1 MPMQLWSLEGAVEAL
16 GDLFIVDRLDSR
28 THERGHTKTFS
39 CWVWAADVAHI
50 PTKCT
55 LWRAARGAGRV
66 EAMLGF
72 SPPSPTG
79 RPAPG
84 VRRRELL
91 VHVDRIEDWTPC
103 TSQSSSS
110 HQSGLPSSGSGEERP
125 FPAVYPGTWTRH
137 VEDGQGRRQPP
148 AVPPPAATACSVEAA
163 VGTTMTTTTAAGAG
177 APGRTRCS
185 DGATPTRHQ
194 WWPRIAPSRS
204 VNAVAPPPVGTAAWA
219 ATGARLQSAPPLP
232 CPCVARPP
240 RLHPLLRPRRTADPT
255 PSSTSSPTKK
265 TSSRP
270 HLASSLGRPSS
281 RRPSPVRLLPHSIS
295 EGAMHTSPAWT
306 SRRLVGPCMQPSSVQ
321 ACRTAPPPPTTAT
334 ELGAVTHQVE
344 QLQLGR
350 DGAAA
355 QLLFRETPP
364 HSWRRPHRHGG
375 PPPLPRHVRHR
386 SPSGTAQGRRPTL
399 PPLLSRSGPPSG
411 WFRSSGSWGQRSE

>member
-194 WWPRIAPSRS
+194 WWPRIAPAEASTQS
-204 VNAVAPPPVGTAAWA
+204 HPH
-219 ATGARLQSAPPLP
+219 QSAPRHGLP
-232 CPCVARPP
+232 QALGCNP
-240 RLHPLLRPRRTADPT
+240 RHPSPAPASRALPASTPSSAPGEPQTRPRR
-255 PSSTSSPTKK
+255 
-265 TSSRP
+265 
-270 HLASSLGRPSS
+270 
-281 RRPSPVRLLPHSIS
+281 RLLHQRRKP
-295 EGAMHTSPAWT
+295 APAPTSHRAWAGRARGGH
-306 SRRLVGPCMQPSSVQ
+306 RRCACCPTRFFRGGDAHVSSVDEP
-321 ACRTAPPPPTTAT
+321 APGGPLHAT
-334 ELGAVTHQVE
+334 
-344 QLQLGR
+344 QLGPGMQ
-350 DGAAA
+350 D
-355 QLLFRETPP
+355 
-364 HSWRRPHRHGG
+364 
-375 PPPLPRHVRHR
+375 R
-386 SPSGTAQGRRPTL
+386 SAPTHD
-399 PPLLSRSGPPSG
+399 SN
-411 WFRSSGSWGQRSE
+411 